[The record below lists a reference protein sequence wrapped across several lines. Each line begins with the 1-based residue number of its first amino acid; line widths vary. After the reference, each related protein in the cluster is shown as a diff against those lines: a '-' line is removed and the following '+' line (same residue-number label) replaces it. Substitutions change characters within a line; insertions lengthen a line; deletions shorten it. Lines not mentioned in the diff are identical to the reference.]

1 MMIVRLAF
9 PPIARNAAND
19 CTSLPAY
26 QAVADHLKSKKY
38 NLENKNMDTS
48 KLFDLTG
55 KTAIVTGGANGIG
68 KATAMMLA
76 KHGANISIG
85 DFNLDDAKKTAE
97 EIEKLGVKAIAI
109 ECNVLKDEN
118 LVNLVE
124 ETVKQLGGVHILINN
139 AGGGGGGKEDP
150 SKISV
155 DEIKRDYELNVFSG
169 WRLCQL
175 AVPYMK
181 KDGYGSIV
189 FTTSMSSVN
198 KSPNMSGYGGSKAAV
213 NHTVANLAHDFG
225 PEVRINAVGPGA
237 TRTAALESVLTPEIE
252 KVMLAHTPIKRLG
265 TADDI
270 AGAMLYFA
278 SPISEWVSGQT
289 IFVNGGGEQTLE

>member
-1 MMIVRLAF
+1 
-9 PPIARNAAND
+9 
-19 CTSLPAY
+19 
-26 QAVADHLKSKKY
+26 
-38 NLENKNMDTS
+38 MD
-48 KLFDLTG
+48 KLFDLRG

-68 KATAMMLA
+68 KATAIILA
-76 KHGANISIG
+76 QHGANIAIG
-85 DFNLDDAKKTAE
+85 DFNLDDAKKTAK
-97 EIEKLGVKAIAI
+97 EIESFGVKAIAI
-109 ECNVLKDEN
+109 SCNVLKDDD

-124 ETVKQLGGVHILINN
+124 TTVKELGSIHILINN
-139 AGGGGGGKEDP
+139 AGGGGGGRENP
-150 SKISV
+150 FKISV
-155 DEIKRDYELNVFSG
+155 DDIRRDFELNVFSG

-175 AVPYMK
+175 VVPYMK
-181 KDGYGSIV
+181 KAGYGSIV

-265 TADDI
+265 TAEDI

>member
-1 MMIVRLAF
+1 M
-9 PPIARNAAND
+9 N
-19 CTSLPAY
+19 TSDLFN
-26 QAVADHLKSKKY
+26 LK
-38 NLENKNMDTS
+38 
-48 KLFDLTG
+48 G

-68 KATAMMLA
+68 KATALILA

-85 DFNLDDAKKTAE
+85 DFNLENAKATAK
-97 EIEKLGVKAIAI
+97 EIEAIGVKAIAVA
-109 ECNVLKDEN
+109 CNVLKDSD
-118 LVNLVE
+118 LVNLVKT
-124 ETVKQLGGVHILINN
+124 TVKQLGGIHILINN
-139 AGGGGGGKEDP
+139 AGGGGGGRENP
-150 SKISV
+150 FEVSV
-155 DEIKRDYELNVFSG
+155 DDIKRDYELNVFSG

-175 AVPYMK
+175 AVPHMK
-181 KDGYGSIV
+181 RVGYGSIV
-189 FTTSMSSVN
+189 FTTSMSSIN

-237 TRTAALESVLTPEIE
+237 TRTAALETVLTPEIE
-252 KVMLAHTPIKRLG
+252 KKMLAHTPIKRLG

-289 IFVNGGGEQTLE
+289 IFVNGGGEQTLD